1 MQIHGREPV
10 SVLRSSIPDCTL
22 TLILEIGSGDFRI
35 FSDAVL
41 TLMMTPGTELMW
53 RGFLQG
59 TEVPVNGI
67 IGVLRPA
74 AT

>member
-22 TLILEIGSGDFRI
+22 TLILAIGSGDVRI
-35 FSDAVL
+35 ISDAVL
-41 TLMMTPGTELMW
+41 TLMMTPGTELRL
-53 RGFLQG
+53 RGFLHG